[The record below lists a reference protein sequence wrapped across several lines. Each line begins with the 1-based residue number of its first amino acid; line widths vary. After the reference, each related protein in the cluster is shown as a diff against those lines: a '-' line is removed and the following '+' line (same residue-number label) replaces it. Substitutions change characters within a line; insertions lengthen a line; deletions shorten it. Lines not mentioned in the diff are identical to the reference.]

1 MVCWLDKPFPGAHL
15 LIHVFVEVIDDDLEV
30 MEEEHSLARLVVQD
44 NLAIL
49 VVQQDVGQVCL
60 VVSATLVLSC
70 YHLRVMD
77 NMTVHC
83 GLNNRVAIVPGGEIG
98 RIELESS
105 VRVVL
110 ADLRDRDGVVD
121 LDSALAGRSET
132 IVAIGPV
139 TTSCY
144 LQAGEDSIELGMHHV
159 APSLCMSVDH
169 IQGKSLVWHGDWLG
183 NVAALSFESCDGVRC
198 WHKLDLPDL
207 HMFWLLERR
216 GAGSSPAEFQSVVL

>member
-1 MVCWLDKPFPGAHL
+1 M
-15 LIHVFVEVIDDDLEV
+15 
-30 MEEEHSLARLVVQD
+30 QD

-169 IQGKSLVWHGDWLG
+169 IQGKSLVRHRDSLG
-183 NVAALSFESCDGVRC
+183 NVLALSIESSDAVRC
-198 WHKLDLPDL
+198 W
-207 HMFWLLERR
+207 
-216 GAGSSPAEFQSVVL
+216 AEPGLFDFQVLIY